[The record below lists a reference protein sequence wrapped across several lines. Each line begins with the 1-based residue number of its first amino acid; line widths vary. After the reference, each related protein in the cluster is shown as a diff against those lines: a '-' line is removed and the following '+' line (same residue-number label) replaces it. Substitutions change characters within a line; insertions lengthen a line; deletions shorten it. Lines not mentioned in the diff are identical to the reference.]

1 VKLHVKVAAAPLA
14 SLALGLSQVT
24 DKLEEEAEV
33 DMLIVPANPSRLV
46 RVIVEDCEEPTGISK
61 AEGLAAIL
69 KSPLTVIPR
78 VIE

>member
-1 VKLHVKVAAAPLA
+1 
-14 SLALGLSQVT
+14 VT
-24 DKLEEEAEV
+24 DKLEDEAEV

-69 KSPLTVIPR
+69 KPPLIRLVTVEPGPCRI
-78 VIE
+78 